1 MSNLKYLEFNNK
13 RIGPLD
19 SEILTFLNTKVDLFD
34 DLDVLGNQIYI
45 EHENIKYL
53 FDVKDIKSYEFEK
66 VIKVPALNNKTRYS
80 LILDVGCSYGGFS
93 ISNANKNTKFIS
105 VEYDTKLYSNFLKN
119 IELNKKNG
127 LIQPIFISE
136 NLESNNIASKNI
148 RNITELR
155 QIINILGFENIDLI
169 RFDSRINNALIEKF
183 LSKYEKNQIP
193 NYIIS
198 HNKFINFKNGKI
210 T

>member
-19 SEILTFLNTKVDLFD
+19 SEILTFLNTKIDLFD

-66 VIKVPALNNKTRYS
+66 VIKVPVLNNKTRYS

>member
-1 MSNLKYLEFNNK
+1 VSNLQYLEFNNK

-19 SEILTFLNTKVDLFD
+19 SEILTFLNTKIDLFD
-34 DLDVLGNQIYI
+34 DLDILGNQIYI

-53 FDVKDIKSYEFEK
+53 FDVNDIKSYEFEK
-66 VIKVPALNNKTRYS
+66 VIKIPVLNNKTGYS
-80 LILDVGCSYGGFS
+80 LILDVGCSYGSFS

-105 VEYDTKLYSNFLKN
+105 VEYDTKLYSKFLKN

-169 RFDSRINNALIEKF
+169 RFDSRINNTLIEKF
-183 LSKYEKNQIP
+183 LSGYERNQMP
-193 NYIIS
+193 KYIIS

>member
-66 VIKVPALNNKTRYS
+66 VIKVPVLNNKTRYS

>member
-1 MSNLKYLEFNNK
+1 VSNLKYLEFNNK